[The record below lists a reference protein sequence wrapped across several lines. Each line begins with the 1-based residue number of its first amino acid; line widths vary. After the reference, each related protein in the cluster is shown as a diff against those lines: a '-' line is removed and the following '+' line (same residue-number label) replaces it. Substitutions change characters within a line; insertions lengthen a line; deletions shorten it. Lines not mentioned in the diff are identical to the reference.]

1 MFIIVYSSLM
11 SLNIFFNSMTCG
23 FGLLLRKNSQ
33 HEERMVRNGDE
44 QISLYLTF
52 STRLSILMI

>member
-23 FGLLLRKNSQ
+23 FGLLLRPNRKSPL
-33 HEERMVRNGDE
+33 RNGDE
-44 QISLYLTF
+44 QIPLYLTF
-52 STRLSILMI
+52 SSHLSILMI